1 MFNGPWGVIAM
12 SGNLY
17 VVDSFNYLLRRMDIP
32 LTTTSVTLNV
42 TKTAQKAKAKA
53 KGKVEPSQAGGEVV
67 VALFRKS
74 NGAFRKKSEKTVD
87 LSETSS
93 YSATFNRL
101 AAGQCKFTTRWAGDE
116 DSTASKK
123 SVIFGC

>member
-53 KGKVEPSQAGGEVV
+53 KVEPSQAGGEVV

-74 NGAFRKKSEKTVD
+74 NGAF
-87 LSETSS
+87 
-93 YSATFNRL
+93 
-101 AAGQCKFTTRWAGDE
+101 
-116 DSTASKK
+116 
-123 SVIFGC
+123 